1 MPLSKRQRDELEDAA
16 LKAFAGSLSTLAN
29 GFRIQTGAGQVAAVY
44 WSDLAPGNEV
54 EVALAPA
61 RLTDKYDLPMTQA
74 WVATVKARYPSAC
87 NVHKHG
93 SDWPIVGLQYGEA
106 LALLSDCQR
115 LRKGV
120 LTGAQ
125 EAEIAGWRAA
135 QSPEESSTAR
145 LAAELEALRP
155 RHSHAVIDL
164 VRRAGVSVDRWF
176 VRADGTP
183 AASPRSN
190 PAYCYNWSFG
200 GGQEPA
206 VACLWHAS
214 MKVLD
219 GSIQFQSNLRAL
231 ATKLEEI
238 AVDPA
243 RSVEHRERARPQAA
257 RARHLDDLIRG
268 CATAGRDVRVIVNE
282 GDMRDES
289 SLGEDSSFVKVR
301 LLDAVP
307 WSVASYDPMTGECRL
322 QRKVSAVAQASRAP
336 AAAEPPAPPRF
347 ADQHDLLG
355 ADSPERASSITQSTR
370 RDPAVRLAVLQR
382 ADGRCELC
390 DAEGFRMDDGRLYAE
405 THHVQP
411 LAKRG
416 VDRVWN
422 VVALCPTHHR
432 EAHYGSRRVQMK
444 AQLLELLA
452 TMYPQQA
459 GKQTGPGA

>member
-1 MPLSKRQRDELEDAA
+1 M
-16 LKAFAGSLSTLAN
+16 
-29 GFRIQTGAGQVAAVY
+29 
-44 WSDLAPGNEV
+44 
-54 EVALAPA
+54 
-61 RLTDKYDLPMTQA
+61 
-74 WVATVKARYPSAC
+74 
-87 NVHKHG
+87 
-93 SDWPIVGLQYGEA
+93 
-106 LALLSDCQR
+106 LLSDCQKP
-115 LRKGV
+115 RKGV

-125 EAEIAGWRAA
+125 EAEIARWRAA
-135 QSPEESSTAR
+135 QSPEESTAAR

-183 AASPRSN
+183 AVSPRSN

-214 MKVLD
+214 MKVRD

-238 AVDPA
+238 AVEPA
-243 RSVEHRERARPQAA
+243 RPVEHRERAHPQAA

-322 QRKVSAVAQASRAP
+322 QRKASAVAQTSRAP
-336 AAAEPPAPPRF
+336 AAVEPPAPPRL
-347 ADQHDLLG
+347 ADQHDLFG
-355 ADSPERASSITQSTR
+355 ADSPERASSITHSTR

-411 LAKRG
+411 LAERG

-432 EAHYGSRRVQMK
+432 EAHYGSRRAQMK
-444 AQLLELLA
+444 AQLLELLV
-452 TMYPQQA
+452 TMCPQQA
-459 GKQTGPGA
+459 GKQTSPAA

>member
-125 EAEIAGWRAA
+125 EAEIARWRAA
-135 QSPEESSTAR
+135 QSPEESTAAR

-183 AASPRSN
+183 AVSPRSN

-243 RSVEHRERARPQAA
+243 RPVEHRERARPQAA

-322 QRKVSAVAQASRAP
+322 QRKVSAVTQASRAP
-336 AAAEPPAPPRF
+336 AAVEPPAPPRF

-355 ADSPERASSITQSTR
+355 ADSPERASSITQSIR

-411 LAKRG
+411 LAERG

>member
-1 MPLSKRQRDELEDAA
+1 MPLSRQQRDELEDAA
-16 LKAFAGSLSTLAN
+16 LKAFVGGLSALAN

-54 EVALAPA
+54 EIALAPA
-61 RLTDKYDLPMTQA
+61 RLTDKYDLSTTQA
-74 WVATVKARYPSAC
+74 WVATVKARHPSAC

-106 LALLSDCQR
+106 LTLLSDCQK

-125 EAEIAGWRAA
+125 ETEIARWRAA
-135 QSPEESSTAR
+135 QSPEESTAAR
-145 LAAELEALRP
+145 FASELEALRP

-183 AASPRSN
+183 AVSPRSN

-214 MKVLD
+214 MRVLD
-219 GSIQFQSNLRAL
+219 GNVQFQNNLRAL

-238 AVDPA
+238 AVDPT
-243 RSVEHRERARPQAA
+243 RPVEHRERARPQAA
-257 RARHLDDLIRG
+257 RARRLDDLIRG
-268 CATAGRDVRVIVNE
+268 CATASLDVRVIVNE
-282 GDMRDES
+282 GDMREES

-301 LLDAVP
+301 LLDPVP
-307 WSVASYDPMTGECRL
+307 WFVASYDPMTGECQL
-322 QRKVSAVAQASRAP
+322 QRKASAVTQASRVP
-336 AAAEPPAPPRF
+336 AAADAPAPPRF

-355 ADSPERASSITQSTR
+355 TDSPERASSITQTTR
-370 RDPAVRLAVLQR
+370 RDPAVRLAVLER

-390 DAEGFRMDDGRLYAE
+390 DAEGFRMDDGRMYAE

-411 LAKRG
+411 LAEHG
-416 VDRVWN
+416 MDRVWN

-432 EAHYGSRRVQMK
+432 EAHYGIQRVQVK
-444 AQLLELLA
+444 AQLIELLA
-452 TMYPQQA
+452 AIYPQRSVSDQH
-459 GKQTGPGA
+459 PE

>member
-1 MPLSKRQRDELEDAA
+1 MPLSKQQRDALEDAA
-16 LKAFAGSLSTLAN
+16 LRALTGSLDDLVN
-29 GFRIQTGAGQVAAVY
+29 GFRIQTSAGQVAAVY
-44 WSDLAPGNEV
+44 WGDLAPGNEV

-61 RLTDKYDLPMTQA
+61 RLTDKYDLPTTQA
-74 WVATVKARYPSAC
+74 WISAVKARHPAPC

-93 SDWPIVGLQYGEA
+93 SDWPIFGLQYVEA
-106 LALLSDCQR
+106 LALLSDCQK

-120 LTGAQ
+120 MSSAQ
-125 EAEIAGWRAA
+125 EAEIARWRAS
-135 QSPEESSTAR
+135 QSPEESTAAR

-155 RHSHAVIDL
+155 RYAHAVIDL

-183 AASPRSN
+183 AVSPRSN

-214 MKVLD
+214 MRVLD
-219 GSIQFQSNLRAL
+219 GRIQFQSNLRAL

-243 RSVEHRERARPQAA
+243 RPVEHRERARPQSA

-268 CATAGRDVRVIVNE
+268 CASSGRDVRVIVNE

-289 SLGEDSSFVKVR
+289 SLGEDSSFVRVR
-301 LLDAVP
+301 LLDPVS
-307 WSVASYDPMTGECRL
+307 WSVASYDPITGECLL
-322 QRKVSAVAQASRAP
+322 QRKATVVGQADRVP
-336 AAAEPPAPPRF
+336 AAAAAPPRF

-355 ADSPERASSITQSTR
+355 ADIPERVSATTQGAR

-390 DAEGFRMDDGRLYAE
+390 DTEGFRMDDGRLYAE

-411 LAKRG
+411 LAEQG
-416 VDRVWN
+416 ADRVWN

-432 EAHYGSRRVQMK
+432 EAHYGSRRAEMK

-452 TMYPQQA
+452 TMYPHHA
-459 GKQTGPGA
+459 GRQRSLAD

>member
-1 MPLSKRQRDELEDAA
+1 M
-16 LKAFAGSLSTLAN
+16 
-29 GFRIQTGAGQVAAVY
+29 
-44 WSDLAPGNEV
+44 
-54 EVALAPA
+54 
-61 RLTDKYDLPMTQA
+61 
-74 WVATVKARYPSAC
+74 
-87 NVHKHG
+87 
-93 SDWPIVGLQYGEA
+93 
-106 LALLSDCQR
+106 
-115 LRKGV
+115 

-125 EAEIAGWRAA
+125 EAEIARWRAA
-135 QSPEESSTAR
+135 QSPEESTAAR

-176 VRADGTP
+176 VRVDGTP
-183 AASPRSN
+183 AVSPRSN

-243 RSVEHRERARPQAA
+243 RPVEHRERARPQAA
-257 RARHLDDLIRG
+257 RARRLDDLIRAAPLPAAMSG
-268 CATAGRDVRVIVNE
+268 SSSTKATCETSLRWEKTVR
-282 GDMRDES
+282 S
-289 SLGEDSSFVKVR
+289 SKVR

-322 QRKVSAVAQASRAP
+322 QRKVSAVTQASRAP
-336 AAAEPPAPPRF
+336 AAVEPPAPPRF

-355 ADSPERASSITQSTR
+355 ADSPERASSITQNIR

-390 DAEGFRMDDGRLYAE
+390 DAEGFRMADGRLYAE

-411 LAKRG
+411 LAERG

>member
-1 MPLSKRQRDELEDAA
+1 MPLSKRHRDELEDAA

-61 RLTDKYDLPMTQA
+61 RLTDKYDLPLTQA

-125 EAEIAGWRAA
+125 EAEIARWRAA
-135 QSPEESSTAR
+135 QSPEESTAAR

-176 VRADGTP
+176 VRVDGTP
-183 AASPRSN
+183 AVSPRSN

-200 GGQEPA
+200 GGHEPA

-238 AVDPA
+238 AVDTA
-243 RSVEHRERARPQAA
+243 RPVEHRERARPQAA
-257 RARHLDDLIRG
+257 RARNLDDLIRG

-307 WSVASYDPMTGECRL
+307 WSVASYDPITGECRL

-336 AAAEPPAPPRF
+336 AGVEPPAPPRF

-355 ADSPERASSITQSTR
+355 ADSPERASSITQSIR

-411 LAKRG
+411 LAERG